1 MLGLAAIHHHLRLL
15 LVLLHHRL
23 LLLVIGLLHIV
34 DVCLRDQ
41 AVDRLILLLG
51 RNALELILVH
61 VNLVLIIHL
70 VHCTPTSVLL
80 LLLLLLSNSRFECG
94 LLLIS
99 PSKRELRVST

>member
-34 DVCLRDQ
+34 DICLRDQ
-41 AVDRLILLLG
+41 TVDGLILLG

-61 VNLVLIIHL
+61 VSLVLIIHR
-70 VHCTPTSVLL
+70 VHNTPTAVLL
-80 LLLLLLSNSRFECG
+80 LLLLLLSDSRFECS

-99 PSKRELRVST
+99 PSERKLRVST